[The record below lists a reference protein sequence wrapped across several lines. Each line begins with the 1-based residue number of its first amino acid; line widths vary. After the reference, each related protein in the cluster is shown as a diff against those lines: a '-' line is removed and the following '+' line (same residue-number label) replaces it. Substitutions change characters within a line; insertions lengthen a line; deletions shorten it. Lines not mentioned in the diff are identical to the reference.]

1 MKVRAFNI
9 DWDTDGKKIDLPDE
23 CVVELDD
30 DQDPHED
37 LANVLSDEYG
47 WCVNGCN
54 YEIVE
59 LIT

>member
-37 LANVLSDEYG
+37 LAEVLSEKYG
-47 WCVNGCN
+47 WCVNICEF
-54 YEIVE
+54 EIIE
-59 LIT
+59 D